1 VFVHST
7 GDVISDQSH
16 CVGLL
21 FKERFSDGKIT
32 YKGTDPSC
40 ATPPFTTNCIWHGI
54 EPCRVGLNHPA
65 SLKLVRS
72 TKPVVWIDA
81 LLNGSQLVHIFSKY
95 LSLSVIVRLDFSIH
109 ATYLDRTMKLLI
121 VSGQAVTSRVLITDF
136 LRSVFEAFSRQVVH
150 FRRAVL
156 V

>member
-7 GDVISDQSH
+7 GDVVSDQSH

-32 YKGTDPSC
+32 YKGTDPSIPSC
-40 ATPPFTTNCIWHGI
+40 ATLPFTTNCIWHGI

-95 LSLSVIVRLDFSIH
+95 LSLSVIVRLDFETCNIPRPDYETPHSLWADSH
-109 ATYLDRTMKLLI
+109 QLSTYHRL
-121 VSGQAVTSRVLITDF
+121 SP
-136 LRSVFEAFSRQVVH
+136 LR
-150 FRRAVL
+150 L
-156 V
+156 